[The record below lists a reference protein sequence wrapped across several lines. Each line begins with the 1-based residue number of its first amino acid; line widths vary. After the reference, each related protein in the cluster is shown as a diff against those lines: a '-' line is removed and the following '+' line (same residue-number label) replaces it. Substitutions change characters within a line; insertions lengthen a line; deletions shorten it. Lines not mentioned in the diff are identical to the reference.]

1 MSLHLRLSAPSSRNE
16 TPDRFGLRKVVVA
29 VTEYGKLYGMDSMSG
44 SILWQVRYPGDS
56 LRNSEQQQPAHR
68 PQAFLLVQKDGR
80 TGDYAQAVLVY
91 KHIRWDGG
99 GSVAEPTF
107 FFYMSRSQ
115 TVCTASDLDPTF
127 NGTVSRD

>member
-56 LRNSEQQQPAHR
+56 LRNSEQQQPATGRPRLASGQAQHEGSRGHR
-68 PQAFLLVQKDGR
+68 LVSD
-80 TGDYAQAVLVY
+80 TIAPSA
-91 KHIRWDGG
+91 
-99 GSVAEPTF
+99 
-107 FFYMSRSQ
+107 SR
-115 TVCTASDLDPTF
+115 C
-127 NGTVSRD
+127 